1 MQKEKKTY
9 SMGVNPDESSI
20 RKNARSARKSPQPNR
35 MIPTQ
40 CQRQRPP
47 LQLSLDRPCDRLCD
61 RRDVT
66 GVQQFPHRWVG
77 SRTELGVVAVAV
89 EVDGPTEFFELVQE
103 SKLDDLDRSM
113 IDSFTFLFCIVCCC
127 RVEEG

>member
-1 MQKEKKTY
+1 MGGGEVSVRAKRKKKTY

-20 RKNARSARKSPQPNR
+20 RVNARGARKSPQPNR

-40 CQRQRPP
+40 RQRQRPL
-47 LQLSLDRPCDRLCD
+47 LQMSLDRRCDRFCN

-66 GVQQFPHRWVG
+66 GVQQFPHRRVG
-77 SRTELGVVAVAV
+77 GRAELGVIAVAV
-89 EVDGPTEFFELVQE
+89 KVDGPAEFFELVQE

-113 IDSFTFLFCIVCCC
+113 IDSFTFLF
-127 RVEEG
+127 